1 MTTSE
6 KRFFYF
12 SVFLHC
18 QYCLFAAT
26 CCKKTLCLSHFKQ
39 LQYLQA
45 VTNNARRHIHTH
57 RHAGTYIPIPGKVT
71 FCWQRQYIFSL
82 SIKNQSHSLSFMLY
96 SPLHFLTSSYCQA
109 FKGICVRSYISS
121 YLIAIFQ
128 SCGLSVLGLSIQTVH
143 TRSHK
148 NCSYS
153 NVHDQVMQ
161 VYSQN
166 LLGQP
171 S

>member
-18 QYCLFAAT
+18 QYCPFAAT
-26 CCKKTLCLSHFKQ
+26 CCKKTLCLFHFKQ

-45 VTNNARRHIHTH
+45 VSNNTRRHIHTH

-71 FCWQRQYIFSL
+71 VCWQRQYIFSL
-82 SIKNQSHSLSFMLY
+82 SIKNQSHPLIYGLLPSPFPNQQLLSSFQGHLCKK
-96 SPLHFLTSSYCQA
+96 LHIQLFDCHLSKLWPKCT
-109 FKGICVRSYISS
+109 GII
-121 YLIAIFQ
+121 
-128 SCGLSVLGLSIQTVH
+128 
-143 TRSHK
+143 
-148 NCSYS
+148 YS
-153 NVHDQVMQ
+153 NCT
-161 VYSQN
+161 YQN
-166 LLGQP
+166 